1 MVIDRLELIHD
12 SRNSDLAETVS
23 TDVLQVSP
31 ESEVSRTV
39 IDWKNPW
46 DFEEVYGKLL
56 DFCQAYPFNT
66 DEEQYLAHLTTGTH
80 VAQIC
85 LFLLTESR
93 HLPGMLV
100 QTGPSRR
107 KNSALGTC
115 HIIDLNLSRYDSI
128 AARYHVRAEQGLDF
142 LKAGIKTRNRKFNSM
157 IEQIE
162 RVAINSKSPIL
173 IMGPTGSGK
182 TQLAKRIYALK
193 RSRNQVK
200 GELVSVNCGTLRGDA
215 AMAALFGHTKGAFT
229 GADVERTGLLKT
241 ADKGIVFLDEI
252 SELGLDEQAM
262 LLHDLEEKRF
272 RPMGADREV
281 ESDFQVIAGTNQDLH
296 ECVRRGNFRADLFA
310 RINLWTY
317 QLPGLAERREDIE
330 PNLDYECRRFEE
342 MHGRK
347 VRFNKEARKL
357 YLDFA
362 TGPEAKWSGNFRD
375 LSSSVTRMATM
386 AGPKRINEA
395 IVDGELERLRSQWM
409 HQHPGDDLL
418 ADLLTPDQLA
428 GLDLF
433 DQLGLRETIRICR
446 QHETLSEAGRRLF
459 QVSRLRKTST
469 NDANRLKKY
478 LERFGL
484 NWSWIR
490 ETRMTSD

>member
-1 MVIDRLELIHD
+1 
-12 SRNSDLAETVS
+12 
-23 TDVLQVSP
+23 
-31 ESEVSRTV
+31 
-39 IDWKNPW
+39 
-46 DFEEVYGKLL
+46 
-56 DFCQAYPFNT
+56 
-66 DEEQYLAHLTTGTH
+66 
-80 VAQIC
+80 
-85 LFLLTESR
+85 
-93 HLPGMLV
+93 
-100 QTGPSRR
+100 
-107 KNSALGTC
+107 
-115 HIIDLNLSRYDSI
+115 
-128 AARYHVRAEQGLDF
+128 VRVEQGLDF

-162 RVAINSKSPIL
+162 RVAINSRSPIL

-262 LLHDLEEKRF
+262 LLHALEEKRF

-281 ESDFQVIAGTNQDLH
+281 ESDFQIIAGTNQDLH
-296 ECVRRGNFRADLFA
+296 DCVRRGKFRADLFA

-317 QLPGLAERREDIE
+317 QLPGLSERHEDIE
-330 PNLDYECRRFEE
+330 PNLEYECRRFEE
-342 MHGRK
+342 IHGRK
-347 VRFNKEARKL
+347 VRFNKEAQKM

-362 TGPEAKWSGNFRD
+362 TAGEAKWSGNFRD
-375 LSSSVTRMATM
+375 LSSSVTRMATL
-386 AGPKRINEA
+386 AGSKRIDQE
-395 IVDGELERLRSQWM
+395 IVAGEIGRLRDQWM
-409 HQHPGDDLL
+409 YQHDQDDLL
-418 ADLLTPDQLA
+418 TEFFDARQLEA
-428 GLDLF
+428 LDLF

-446 QHETLSEAGRRLF
+446 QHETISEAGRRLF
-459 QVSRLRKTST
+459 QVSRLRKSST

-484 NWSWIR
+484 SWARIKQAGVGK
-490 ETRMTSD
+490 D